1 MSGIYSRLES
11 MNSPQRFAALRW
23 LLNRS
28 PELAGAAWL
37 ILLAAAIWT
46 HTHATQQAPI
56 YDAFSY
62 YWKAYNFWAS
72 VHAGIWFNPLNIQPT
87 FRPPGTILM
96 SYPLGF
102 NQDPRGFYFRSV
114 YLPAALFF
122 LAVLITAYQARDDL
136 WSRCRAILTAIFF
149 TSITLPYHFEAGTPG
164 GLIWGLADPFLS
176 GLAALAAASAWRAT
190 RLEARILPWAIV
202 TCLTSTLAIIVK
214 PSGTLVAAAAGFGWV
229 AFGLAS
235 LVEHR
240 WTSEWRA
247 RALKLLFG
255 AFIIGAG
262 DTATVVAAL
271 HSGYLSPQNM
281 AFGKGAIALMRQM
294 DVPVSQ
300 LWFLLN
306 NGIGRGL
313 LLWVG
318 LVCLAVMFSSGRA
331 IRTVRSM
338 MALIASVCV
347 ILFGIWFWFVG
358 SGGAAFVRYAV
369 PFFAMGF
376 IWLVP
381 VSLAAWRLAPLLL
394 RGTLPAVMAATM
406 VNLAL
411 LLLVP
416 RPSLAWQQFGGVGIT
431 ADFPKVA
438 LTAFKALVAQPSQHP
453 RSIYIV
459 TLDTSGAI
467 LGSFID
473 QTHLFDPA
481 DSGVWV
487 VRRPLDWQR
496 SATFRLNEIASADA
510 LMVNPQ
516 QSEEAPTGRYVANLI
531 QEQGV
536 ITLWADGLTEAD
548 GVKVFFSSPTIRI
561 LEVVDHAKLHAA
573 LQRMVA
579 AHAWDPTFLIANRAG

>member
-1 MSGIYSRLES
+1 MR
-11 MNSPQRFAALRW
+11 QRFALRRL

-28 PELAGAAWL
+28 PELAGTAWL
-37 ILLAAAIWT
+37 VLLAAAIWT

-62 YWKAYNFWAS
+62 YWKAYNFWAG
-72 VHAGIWFNPLNIQPT
+72 VHAGSWFNPLNIQPT

-114 YLPAALFF
+114 YMPLALLF
-122 LAVLITAYQARDDL
+122 LAVLITAYETRIDF
-136 WSRCRAILTAIFF
+136 WSRWRTVLTAIFF

-164 GLIWGLADPFLS
+164 GLIWGLVDPFLS
-176 GLAALAAASAWRAT
+176 GLAAVAAASAWRAS
-190 RLEARILPWAIV
+190 RLDARILPWAIV
-202 TCLTSTLAIIVK
+202 TSLASTLAIIVK

-235 LVEHR
+235 LLEYR
-240 WTSEWRA
+240 RNSETRA

-255 AFIIGAG
+255 AVIIGAS
-262 DTATVVAAL
+262 DTAIVFAAL
-271 HSGYLSPQNM
+271 HSGYLSRQNM
-281 AFGKGAIALMRQM
+281 AFGKGAIVLMRQM
-294 DVPVSQ
+294 DFPASQ

-313 LLWVG
+313 LLWVAM
-318 LVCLAVMFSSGRA
+318 VCLAVIFSHRRA
-331 IRTVRSM
+331 ITTVRSM
-338 MALIASVCV
+338 MAFIAGVCV

-376 IWLVP
+376 VWLVP
-381 VSLAAWRLAPLLL
+381 VSLDSWRLAPRLLS
-394 RGTLPAVMAATM
+394 GTMPAVMAATM

-416 RPSLAWQQFGGVGIT
+416 RPSLAWQQFGGVGIS
-431 ADFPKVA
+431 ADFPQVA

-467 LGSFID
+467 LGSLID
-473 QTHLFDPA
+473 QTHLFHPG

-496 SATFRLNEIASADA
+496 SATFRLNEIATADA
-510 LMVNPQ
+510 LMVNPK
-516 QSEEAPTGRYVANLI
+516 QSGEAPAGRYVANLL

-548 GVKVFFSSPTIRI
+548 GVKVFFLSPTIEI
-561 LEVVDHAKLHAA
+561 LTVVDHAKLRAA
-573 LQRMVA
+573 LARMVA
-579 AHAWDPTFLIANRAG
+579 AHSWDPTFLTANQMG